1 MKTFNKRKKMINNQP
16 MPRMKTPVKYLI
28 VAMAASIMTPISQAD
43 VKNKQ
48 IGDLEIYQAATPGKT
63 TLMLM
68 IDKSGSMDRD
78 GNGGGVWACE
88 MGGYSNVTGFNQN
101 SGTTPNYIRKGCK
114 VDKVYYYMKAPGR
127 DPWYSCVLDYRR
139 DCNRRIAQ
147 PNPLPSTSNGFIEET
162 SGDYTYY
169 YKTLQNF
176 DRLTRVKDG
185 LFDLLQGNAAKN
197 ITKLSDDK
205 VVGLSFFSATGNE
218 GYISVPARALNQRV
232 IKGGVTKT
240 QREWLLQ
247 NIADV
252 TGDYGTP
259 TAHAYA
265 EVGAYMMGTTTT
277 NSVQASASGMRYSS
291 ADSKSGANYLKPA
304 SLLEDNA
311 QCSGQGIYF
320 LTDGD
325 PNSTSYYSSTAVMR
339 ASLEDK
345 GSSFSC
351 DGSLLSNLSKDGY
364 GNYIDSWDCIYK
376 YSQALLDPSKNPAG
390 RMFKTAVVGF
400 GSDFSAIPSYDKT
413 KTEAENIRS
422 IDGATAKPFVKN
434 AAKWGVYGKG
444 GWYRGSSSEDVVN
457 SITEFLGTIGSTY
470 IAPIPS
476 GTIVVPD
483 DPYRAD
489 SQ

>member
-16 MPRMKTPVKYLI
+16 TPRMKTPVKYLI

-68 IDKSGSMDRD
+68 IDKSGSMDRSQ
-78 GNGGGVWACE
+78 GGAHACE
-88 MGGYSNVTGFNQN
+88 MGEYSNVTGFNQN
-101 SGTTPNYIRKGCK
+101 SGTTPNYSRKGCK

-162 SGDYTYY
+162 SGSYTYY

-205 VVGLSFFSATGNE
+205 VVGLSFFSATGRE

-247 NIADV
+247 SIADV

-265 EVGAYMMGTTTT
+265 EVGAYMMGTTTY
-277 NSVQASASGMRYSS
+277 NSNYPDKSGMPYSS
-291 ADSKSGANYLKPA
+291 ADSQSGANYLKPA
-304 SLLEDNA
+304 SLLEPVHD
-311 QCSGQGIYF
+311 
-320 LTDGD
+320 
-325 PNSTSYYSSTAVMR
+325 
-339 ASLEDK
+339 
-345 GSSFSC
+345 
-351 DGSLLSNLSKDGY
+351 
-364 GNYIDSWDCIYK
+364 
-376 YSQALLDPSKNPAG
+376 
-390 RMFKTAVVGF
+390 
-400 GSDFSAIPSYDKT
+400 
-413 KTEAENIRS
+413 
-422 IDGATAKPFVKN
+422 
-434 AAKWGVYGKG
+434 
-444 GWYRGSSSEDVVN
+444 
-457 SITEFLGTIGSTY
+457 
-470 IAPIPS
+470 
-476 GTIVVPD
+476 
-483 DPYRAD
+483 
-489 SQ
+489 